1 MTLPLDLNNTLQQ
14 QVDSNRQT
22 IHATSLTMSIGE
34 LANMYK
40 DGDIEIH
47 PAFQRSFRWDD
58 QRKSNLVE
66 SLLLGI
72 PIPPIFVQQRPDG
85 VWEVIDG
92 VQRLST
98 VFELQGLLHKTD
110 AEYLPPLELLS
121 TAYLPALEKHVW
133 SNPDSHQKQLPEPLK
148 RILRRSMFDITI
160 VTRESD
166 SKTKFD
172 LFRRLNSG
180 GEALSDQE
188 IRNAILVMIN
198 PEAATKLISI
208 SKNEDFQDLIRMSDK
223 NLEQKYDQELAL
235 RFIALYSLK
244 EKSLGKIR
252 DLNEFL
258 TDASEA
264 MAENYPSGVTEGEE
278 VFERTF
284 SILGAAFPDR
294 NCFRRFDTDRST
306 YTGGFLVSA
315 FEAVS
320 LGIAANLQTWE
331 SNPEELLRQRVQS
344 MWQEPDFRDNARGG
358 VRANT
363 RIRKIIPFAREFF
376 A

>member
-1 MTLPLDLNNTLQQ
+1 MTLPIDLNNALQH
-14 QVDSNRQT
+14 QVDENRQT

-98 VFELQGLLHKTD
+98 VFELQGLLRGTD
-110 AEYLPPLELLS
+110 AECLPPLELLS
-121 TAYLPALEKHVW
+121 TAYLPALEDHVW
-133 SNPDSHQKQLPEPLK
+133 STPSPHQEQLPDPLK
-148 RILRRSMFDITI
+148 RILRRSVFDITI

-188 IRNAILVMIN
+188 IRNAILVMLN
-198 PEAATKLISI
+198 PDAAEKLISI
-208 SKNEDFQDLIRMSDK
+208 SQNENFQDLIRMSDK

-235 RFIALYSLK
+235 RFLALYDLEEK
-244 EKSLGKIR
+244 ELRKIR

-258 TDASEA
+258 TDASES
-264 MAENYPSGVTEGEE
+264 MAENYPGNVSEAQEI
-278 VFERTF
+278 FERTF
-284 SILGAAFPDR
+284 SILGRVFADR
-294 NCFRRFDTDRST
+294 NCFRRFDPHRNT

-320 LGIAANLQTWE
+320 MGVAANLQEWD
-331 SNPEELLRQRVQS
+331 SNPPELLRERVES
-344 MWQEPDFRDNARGG
+344 MWEVSDFRANARGG
-358 VRANT
+358 VRANS